1 MIGAR
6 VTNYY
11 LDVARRGV
19 RLEVSVSWI
28 ALNNFFSFV
37 AELLRGLLVLLRL
50 FGATLEGVVAR
61 FDAIAVLRTGRSESS
76 SSRKRIADEFGI
88 MSIELEE
95 IFGAG
100 KTLTGWDG
108 QESRETI
115 LVRPNFYVRFK
126 LCVEVSHSNEKNINS
141 VVVSQHRFFMLLFI
155 YRYCF
160 TSRYDRPLE
169 FWTAVISIFT
179 CWFCSNPLGK
189 LSSVRTYIRTPRNIL
204 LIDRVQRD
212 NNNWVVSGQ
221 CSFDRIKRFNIF
233 TVAYLITKHNT
244 SCLGYQK
251 LNPQRKSC

>member
-126 LCVEVSHSNEKNINS
+126 LCGEVSHSNNKNINS
-141 VVVSQHRFFMLLFI
+141 VVVSRDSLCCYLFI
-155 YRYCF
+155 V
-160 TSRYDRPLE
+160 TVLLLDTIVLE
-169 FWTAVISIFT
+169 FWTAVVSIFT

-189 LSSVRTYIRTPRNIL
+189 LSSVRTYGL
-204 LIDRVQRD
+204 LGTFFSSTEFRGKD
-212 NNNWVVSGQ
+212 
-221 CSFDRIKRFNIF
+221 
-233 TVAYLITKHNT
+233 
-244 SCLGYQK
+244 QK
-251 LNPQRKSC
+251 IQ